1 MRVDPSYITNLV
13 GSLDQAQSNEQQLS
27 SELSSGVSI
36 TSLSQNPVGA
46 GQNVLLLNQIQQD
59 DSFTASSNLVTGQ
72 LQVADS
78 ALGSV
83 VSELTQ
89 AVSLATSA
97 NNGTMS
103 ASDVKSIGSQISG
116 ILDEVQSLAN
126 TSYQGQYIFAGGQTG
141 TAPFSTS
148 TASSP
153 AVTTYSGDEDVNYL
167 ELPNG
172 QKIQLNV
179 PGDQVFLGGGT
190 NSVFGALNALV
201 ADYSSGTVNTSQAV
215 SDTEALGTALNYVSQ
230 QRVTVDNSI
239 TQLSAASSAVTNEKT
254 QLTTA
259 QTDLMQA
266 DIPTVSTQLSLAETQ
281 QTALED
287 VIAQLEST
295 SNNLFCQAA
304 AVNRGLRRILYTE
317 CERASLVRSTA
328 ISLECDAR
336 APVCAVAQPLFALA
350 RRDLFRPARRN
361 ADRQKH
367 SWFCLG
373 FARGTPA
380 LSRLDGRDAA
390 RSTQASIK
398 RSVPNPR

>member
-27 SELSSGVSI
+27 AELSSGVSI
-36 TSLSQNPVGA
+36 TSLSQDPVGA

-59 DSFTASSNLVTGQ
+59 DSFTESSNLVTGQ

-89 AVSLATSA
+89 AVTLATSA
-97 NNGTMS
+97 NNGTMN
-103 ASDVKSIGSQISG
+103 ASDVKSIGGQIAG

-141 TAPFSTS
+141 AAPFTTS

-153 AVTTYSGDEDVNYL
+153 GVTTYSGDEDVNYL

-179 PGDQVFLGGGT
+179 PGDQIFLGSGT

-201 ADYSSGTVNTSQAV
+201 ADYSSGTVNTTQAV

-239 TQLSAASSAVTNEKT
+239 FQLNAASSAVTNEKK
-254 QLTTA
+254 QLMTA

-295 SNNLFCQAA
+295 SNNLFAK
-304 AVNRGLRRILYTE
+304 L
-317 CERASLVRSTA
+317 
-328 ISLECDAR
+328 
-336 APVCAVAQPLFALA
+336 QP
-350 RRDLFRPARRN
+350 
-361 ADRQKH
+361 
-367 SWFCLG
+367 
-373 FARGTPA
+373 
-380 LSRLDGRDAA
+380 
-390 RSTQASIK
+390 
-398 RSVPNPR
+398 

>member
-27 SELSSGVSI
+27 AELSSGVSI

-89 AVSLATSA
+89 AVTLATSA
-97 NNGTMS
+97 NNGTMN
-103 ASDVKSIGSQISG
+103 ASDVKSIGSQIAG

-126 TSYQGQYIFAGGQTG
+126 TSYQGQYIFGGGQTG
-141 TAPFSTS
+141 VAPFSTS
-148 TASSP
+148 AATSP
-153 AVTTYSGDEDVNYL
+153 GVTTYSGNEDVNYL

-179 PGDQVFLGGGT
+179 PGDQIFQGSGT

-215 SDTEALGTALNYVSQ
+215 NDTEALGTALNYVSQ

-239 TQLSAASSAVTNEKT
+239 TQLGAASSAVTNEKT

-266 DIPTVSTQLSLAETQ
+266 DIPTISSQLSLAETQ

-295 SNNLFCQAA
+295 SNNLFSK
-304 AVNRGLRRILYTE
+304 L
-317 CERASLVRSTA
+317 
-328 ISLECDAR
+328 
-336 APVCAVAQPLFALA
+336 QP
-350 RRDLFRPARRN
+350 
-361 ADRQKH
+361 
-367 SWFCLG
+367 
-373 FARGTPA
+373 
-380 LSRLDGRDAA
+380 
-390 RSTQASIK
+390 
-398 RSVPNPR
+398 